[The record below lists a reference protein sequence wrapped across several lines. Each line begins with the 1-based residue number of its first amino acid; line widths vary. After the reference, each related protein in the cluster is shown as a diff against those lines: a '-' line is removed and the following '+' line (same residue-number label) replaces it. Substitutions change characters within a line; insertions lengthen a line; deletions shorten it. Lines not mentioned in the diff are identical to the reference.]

1 MKNKGLNTLKKN
13 TVFSNDFIWGV
24 ATSSYQIEGAPDSDG
39 KGPSVW
45 DTFSHTPG
53 KIKNNDNGDLACD
66 HYNLWPQDIKL
77 MVKLGI
83 NAYRFSISWPRIFPT
98 GVEKTPNQL
107 GLDFYDRIVDSLLEN
122 NITPFITLN
131 HWDMPQGLEDHG
143 GWPNRSIVE
152 QFVKYTHHVSKV
164 LGDRVKNWITHNEPW
179 CISYLG
185 YIIGR
190 KPPGL
195 INAWPKSLATAHHL
209 LLSNGIAIKEI
220 KLNSHQ
226 SQVGIT
232 LNLNTA
238 EPASKSSYDNEACQ
252 LYDSQFNRL
261 YLDPIY
267 KGQYPNN
274 LFQYLINK
282 DLIKE
287 SDLDFIRPNDLKII
301 SDKMDFLGVNY
312 YSRAI
317 IRDEEVD
324 DKKNLPQTIKMGPK
338 TDFGWEV
345 YPTGIYDLMMRLK
358 NDYHVPKIYI
368 TENGCSY
375 GDSPNES
382 GIINDQKRIDYYS
395 SHLEELKKAIYDGA
409 PCEGYF
415 AWSLMDNFEWAEGYS
430 QRFGLV
436 WIDFDSL
443 KRIPKNSFYWYKN
456 YISKNGNENS

>member
-1 MKNKGLNTLKKN
+1 MPKPKS
-13 TVFSNDFIWGV
+13 FSDNFIWGV
-24 ATSSYQIEGAPDSDG
+24 ATSSYQIEGARDVDG

-53 KIKNNDNGDLACD
+53 KIKNNDNGDIACD
-66 HYNLWPQDIKL
+66 HYHLWPQDIEL
-77 MVKLGI
+77 MKELGV

-98 GVEKTPNQL
+98 GLEDKPNQA
-107 GLDFYDRIVDSLLEN
+107 GLDFYERLIDTLLKN

-131 HWDMPQGLEDHG
+131 HWDMPQGLEDKG
-143 GWPNRSIVE
+143 GWPNRDTAE
-152 QFVKYTHHVSKV
+152 QFVKYTHHTSRIF
-164 LGDRVKNWITHNEPW
+164 GDRVKHWITHNEPW

-195 INAWPKSLATAHHL
+195 VNAWSKSLATTHHL
-209 LLSNGIAIKEI
+209 LLSNGMAINEI
-220 KLNSHQ
+220 KRNSRD
-226 SQVGIT
+226 SESGIT

-238 EPASKSSYDNEACQ
+238 IPASESSYDSDACE

-261 YLDPIY
+261 YLDPLY
-267 KGQYPNN
+267 KSKYPNK
-274 LFQYLINK
+274 LFTHLLSKGLIT
-282 DLIKE
+282 E
-287 SDLDFIRPNDLKII
+287 SDLDFIMGNDLSII
-301 SDKMDFLGVNY
+301 STEMDFLGVNY
-312 YSRAI
+312 YSRAVG
-317 IRDEEVD
+317 RDED
-324 DKKNLPQTIKMGPK
+324 ISDKKNLPQNIKMGPS

-345 YPTGIYDLMMRLK
+345 YPKGIYDLMMRLK
-358 NDYHVPKIYI
+358 NDYNVPKIYI

-395 SHLEELKKAIYDGA
+395 SHLKELKKAIHDGA

-436 WIDFDSL
+436 WVDFNSL
-443 KRIPKNSFYWYKN
+443 SRIPKDSFYWYKN
-456 YISKNGNENS
+456 YISANGKKDF